1 MTWYEMTWHDI
12 IVSLWLDGETESC
25 RYESVK
31 SANLSDS
38 KLRSVHRLH
47 QLHAQSTNR
56 TKKRYISYICS
67 KRLRSEKTILN
78 LPQLIFQLVLL
89 VLRIFLHFFVVKCT
103 PVQRS
108 NRLDPVRQAPVS
120 PWIPG
125 EEHPKAKPLQCAALC
140 QCFGLEMPWAF
151 CLSNPIQGFRHHGC
165 KLEGCLVVCSDNPW
179 STASLLQSQIHLS
192 DISTSTV
199 LPWPSKAIP
208 RSANETLCIVLSC
221 GCQQDKCRLWSLGP
235 HAVWQ
240 FPLIFL
246 LNHFSWLSWLFC
258 LLHQVDDHA

>member
-1 MTWYEMTWHDI
+1 MTWHDI

-67 KRLRSEKTILN
+67 QRLRSEKTILN
-78 LPQLIFQLVLL
+78 LPDLPQLIFQLVL
-89 VLRIFLHFFVVKCT
+89 RKFCSFLCGQMHTVFSPPGSSATGTGVA
-103 PVQRS
+103 
-108 NRLDPVRQAPVS
+108 LDSWHRRTSQGQAPAVPCTLS
-120 PWIPG
+120 R
-125 EEHPKAKPLQCAALC
+125 
-140 QCFGLEMPWAF
+140 PWAFCQF

-192 DISTSTV
+192 DIPTSTV
-199 LPWPSKAIP
+199 LPRPSKAIP

-221 GCQQDKCRLWSLGP
+221 GCQQDKCRLWSLGS

-246 LNHFSWLSWLFC
+246 LN
-258 LLHQVDDHA
+258 LHQVDDHA